1 MTLAEY
7 FIILQGFR
15 AEQLNELKNIR
26 WQTWE
31 IVRHN
36 PFLKSPP
43 KSPDKL
49 LKFSD
54 EVEQDEIRIKQAA
67 STLKKAIQEHGNS
80 RAKG

>member
-1 MTLAEY
+1 LTLAEY

-15 AEQLNELKNIR
+15 AKQLNELKNIR

-67 STLKKAIQEHGNS
+67 STLKKAIQEYGNS